1 MKKLGYLMKQVK
13 LFTLTILIILFAC
26 VFTIILQS
34 VGSAQR
40 VETSVSMALNFKEYP
55 LPENAIELELKFF
68 FPAKEMEEEDIYLW
82 SPLQLFQDSSGNI
95 YVPDQKRHAVMCFDS
110 SGKFIRKIGKQG
122 QGPGDFLTPGD
133 VFVTK
138 DYLVV
143 RDIGNSR
150 FQYLDLEGKY
160 LRSFKFFKTYASFV
174 INENDLVIGALFPRS
189 SYNVRNLIDVLSPE
203 GGLLYSFGE
212 PLIYK
217 DISVTLSNVKLGLNK
232 KGELFVSFNLFPI
245 VRKYSLKGELL
256 AEYRIEN
263 KTMNDKEKF
272 NKKMNLI
279 RPKQR
284 VPYYPCIFDIQVV
297 DDAVYL
303 FHYDGVSRFEILEID
318 KDGKIKNTYYW
329 KTEEYT
335 SREFLVR
342 KNGGEMKFYILNG
355 TQDRIDVLGQK
366 LTRH

>member
-1 MKKLGYLMKQVK
+1 MKQIK
-13 LFTLTILIILFAC
+13 LFTLIILFAC
-26 VFTIILQS
+26 VFTIMLQS

-40 VETSVSMALNFKEYP
+40 VETSVSMSLNFKEYP

-68 FPAKEMEEEDIYLW
+68 FPTKEMEEEDIYLW
-82 SPLQLFQDSSGNI
+82 SPVRIVQDSSGNI
-95 YVPDQKRHAVMCFDS
+95 YVSDQKRHAVMCFDS
-110 SGKFIRKIGKQG
+110 SGKFIRKIGQQG
-122 QGPGDFLTPGD
+122 QGPGDFSTPGD

-160 LRSFKFFKTYASFV
+160 LRSFKFFKIYASFV
-174 INENDLVIGALFPRS
+174 INENDLVIGALFPHS

-203 GGLLYSFGE
+203 GKLLYSFGE

-232 KGELFVSFNLFPI
+232 KGELLVAFHYFPI
-245 VRKYSLKGELL
+245 VRKYSQKGELL

-263 KTMNDKEKF
+263 KTMNDIEKF

-284 VPYYPCIFDIQVV
+284 VPYYLCIFDIQVV
-297 DDAVYL
+297 DDALYL
-303 FHYDGVSRFEILEID
+303 FHYDGASRFEILEID
-318 KDGKIKNTYYW
+318 QDGKTKNTYYW
-329 KTEEYT
+329 KTEGYT

-342 KNGGEMKFYILNG
+342 KNGGEKIFYILNS
-355 TQDRIDVLGQK
+355 TQDRIDVLSQK
-366 LTRH
+366 LTGH